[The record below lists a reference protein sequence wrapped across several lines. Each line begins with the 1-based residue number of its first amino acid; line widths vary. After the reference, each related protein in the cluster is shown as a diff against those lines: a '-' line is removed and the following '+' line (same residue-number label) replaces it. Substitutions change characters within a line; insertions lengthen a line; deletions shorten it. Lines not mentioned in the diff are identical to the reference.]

1 MVQGMR
7 THLRFDSAAI
17 VPEREE
23 LIRLRIL
30 FHRVTRAIDSSNI
43 PGSWP
48 SRATWQRVIE
58 AHASVARLGAIPS
71 PPDPS

>member
-30 FHRVTRAIDSSNI
+30 FLSLIHI
-43 PGSWP
+43 
-48 SRATWQRVIE
+48 
-58 AHASVARLGAIPS
+58 
-71 PPDPS
+71 